1 MDERTVITIG
11 REFGSGG
18 HEIGMKLAEKLG
30 IKCYDKEL
38 LELAAKESGLCEELF
53 ASQDEKPTN
62 SFLYSLVM
70 DTYSL
75 GYTNSY
81 VDMPINHKVFLAQF
95 DAIKKLAERE
105 SCVIVG
111 RCADYALED
120 NPYAVSVFI
129 KASLDERVQ
138 RIKRI
143 YELNDSKAADLIQKT
158 DKRRASYY
166 NYYSSKKWGEAKSYN
181 LCIDSGL
188 VGIDGAGHIL
198 FDELEAVVKDGL
210 VHRLELVGFGVHE
223 VVKVAVVVAVLHA
236 AALDERFLELRGG
249 VEAGLDD
256 SAGDDVLHLRAHER
270 RALAGLD
277 VLELDDLHDLAV
289 HFKGYSVAKIACGNH
304 RKLLLV
310 CE

>member
-38 LELAAKESGLCEELF
+38 LQVAAKESGLCEELF

-75 GYTNSY
+75 GYSNSY
-81 VDMPINHKVFLAQF
+81 VDMPINPKVFLAQF
-95 DAIKKLAERE
+95 DAIKKLAAKE

-120 NPYAVSVFI
+120 DPFAVSVWI
-129 KASLDERVQ
+129 KASLDER
-138 RIKRI
+138 IKRI
-143 YELNDSKAADLIQKT
+143 KKLYELNDSKAADLIQKT
-158 DKRRASYY
+158 DKKRASYY
-166 NYYSSKKWGEAKSYN
+166 NYYSSKKWGEAKSYD

-188 VGIDGAGHIL
+188 VGIDGAIELIL
-198 FDELEAVVKDGL
+198 KFIELKEKNQNNG
-210 VHRLELVGFGVHE
+210 
-223 VVKVAVVVAVLHA
+223 
-236 AALDERFLELRGG
+236 
-249 VEAGLDD
+249 
-256 SAGDDVLHLRAHER
+256 
-270 RALAGLD
+270 
-277 VLELDDLHDLAV
+277 
-289 HFKGYSVAKIACGNH
+289 
-304 RKLLLV
+304 
-310 CE
+310 

>member
-18 HEIGMKLAEKLG
+18 HEIGTKLAERLG

-75 GYTNSY
+75 GYSSSY

-95 DAIKKLAERE
+95 DSIKKLAEKE

-111 RCADYALED
+111 RCADYALEK
-120 NPYAVSVFI
+120 NPYAISVWI
-129 KASLDERVQ
+129 KSGKEDRIE
-138 RIKRI
+138 RIKQL
-143 YELNDSKAADLIQKT
+143 YEISDSKAADLIQKT

-166 NYYSSKKWGEAKSYN
+166 NYYSNKKWGDAKSYD
-181 LCIDSGL
+181 LCIDSSKLGTT
-188 VGIDGAGHIL
+188 GCI
-198 FDELEAVVKDGL
+198 ELIKNYIEIK
-210 VHRLELVGFGVHE
+210 E
-223 VVKVAVVVAVLHA
+223 
-236 AALDERFLELRGG
+236 
-249 VEAGLDD
+249 
-256 SAGDDVLHLRAHER
+256 
-270 RALAGLD
+270 
-277 VLELDDLHDLAV
+277 
-289 HFKGYSVAKIACGNH
+289 KIQNSQ
-304 RKLLLV
+304 K
-310 CE
+310 

>member
-95 DAIKKLAERE
+95 DAIKKLAGEGP
-105 SCVIVG
+105 CVMVG
-111 RCADYALED
+111 RCADYALAD
-120 NPYAVSVFI
+120 CKDCFSVFVH
-129 KASLDERVQ
+129 ADFDW
-138 RIKRI
+138 RINRI
-143 YELNDSKAADLIQKT
+143 AAKYNKTPKEARDIITKT
-158 DKRRASYY
+158 DKSRASYY
-166 NYYSSKKWGEAKSYN
+166 NYYTNKKWGSAKSYN
-181 LCIDSGL
+181 LCIDSSKY
-188 VGIDGAGHIL
+188 GIDNTVKAIVESIKI
-198 FDELEAVVKDGL
+198 FDSTKAS
-210 VHRLELVGFGVHE
+210 R
-223 VVKVAVVVAVLHA
+223 
-236 AALDERFLELRGG
+236 
-249 VEAGLDD
+249 
-256 SAGDDVLHLRAHER
+256 
-270 RALAGLD
+270 
-277 VLELDDLHDLAV
+277 
-289 HFKGYSVAKIACGNH
+289 
-304 RKLLLV
+304 
-310 CE
+310 